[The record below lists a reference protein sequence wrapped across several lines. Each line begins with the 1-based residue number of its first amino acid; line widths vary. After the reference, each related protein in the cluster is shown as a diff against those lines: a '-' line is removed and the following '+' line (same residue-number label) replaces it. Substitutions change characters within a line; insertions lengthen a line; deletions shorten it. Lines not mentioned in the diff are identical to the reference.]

1 MIGLISVVMGS
12 MMASPAWAITVD
24 SVADIYE
31 DQPVG
36 LVVDGLAANE
46 RVRVRVTE
54 DDGTIVLFAR
64 GRSVGGGSMTF
75 YGMLPNIT
83 EMVDVV
89 VITNLGSMVSGT
101 FDVFGVCDET
111 GAYDLGYADGGSS
124 VDTDSYY
131 EAGVVDG
138 AASAGS
144 TLNCFQSSFC
154 FHANLY
160 WGVTQSESI
169 HGNGGFA
176 DVEAEC
182 LSSDPGGWNS
192 ALLYNASG
200 VTLTGA
206 FGGSWSDLCAAPS

>member
-1 MIGLISVVMGS
+1 
-12 MMASPAWAITVD
+12 
-24 SVADIYE
+24 
-31 DQPVG
+31 
-36 LVVDGLAANE
+36 VDGLAANE

-111 GAYDLGYADGGSS
+111 GAYDLGYADGGSSVDTDSYYDAGYSDGGSS